1 VNTKHIDATKK
12 AANTMQ
18 PGVLRPGR
26 LTLLTLGAVRVAL
39 AEAVSLQDSALA
51 SVFRVS
57 GTSWANV

>member
-1 VNTKHIDATKK
+1 
-12 AANTMQ
+12 MQ